1 MTTPAPETQQQQR
14 RRKSARYAALS
25 RRALQHAQEQLD
37 QGDTVQAS
45 EKAYGAV
52 SCAVKSYGELR
63 GWNHYNHHRVGLIL
77 TQLREEENDSELV
90 TAFAAVKALHN
101 NFFEYELESVVV
113 QDHIDTA
120 KTLVERLE
128 TLGRS
133 APNPLPPE
141 SLNRERRRRMR
152 LLLQPPAEGAVP
164 VEDLPD
170 LEELPG

>member
-77 TQLREEENDSELV
+77 DQLRDEEQAPEL
-90 TAFAAVKALHN
+90 TEAFDAVVSLHN
-101 NFFEYELESVVV
+101 NFFEHSLDITHV
-113 QDHIDTA
+113 QDRVNTA

-128 TLGRS
+128 TLGRA

-141 SLNRERRRRMR
+141 SLNREQRLRMR
-152 LLLQPPAEGAVP
+152 LLLQPPAEGAIP

-170 LEELPG
+170 LEELPE